1 MSEFHEKYAD
11 LFPDFGVN
19 GEPNEDSLKYY
30 RDLKNSLD
38 TAKEEGFLEGK
49 IQGEIQ
55 GEIRGEIRG
64 KIQGEIQG
72 EIKKAHAV
80 VITGHREG
88 LSIPMLAKLTGLTEE
103 EVLAIIQQE
112 HGDV

>member
-49 IQGEIQ
+49 IQGEI
-55 GEIRGEIRG
+55 
-64 KIQGEIQG
+64 KG
-72 EIKKAHAV
+72 EIKKAQAV

-88 LSIPMLAKLTGLTEE
+88 LSIPMLATLTGLTEE

-112 HGDV
+112 YGDA

>member
-19 GEPNEDSLKYY
+19 GEPNKDSLKHY

-38 TAKEEGFLEGK
+38 TAKEEGFLEG
-49 IQGEIQ
+49 
-55 GEIRGEIRG
+55 
-64 KIQGEIQG
+64 EIQG
-72 EIKKAHAV
+72 EIKKAQAV

-88 LSIPMLAKLTGLTEE
+88 LSIPMLATLTGLTEE

-112 HGDV
+112 YGDA